1 MVKVAL
7 IGVFVTFLSL
17 LLSREKR
24 EYGIVIG
31 IGAGLLIFSLLLS
44 QVGTVVGFLEELTG
58 RLSVGDG
65 YLGILLKLLGITY
78 VAEFASS
85 ICRDAG
91 YSSLAGQ
98 IELFAKISIL
108 ALSIPTVTYILE
120 LVDEFLI

>member
-17 LLSREKR
+17 LLSREKS

-44 QVGTVVGFLEELTG
+44 QVGTVIGFLEELTG
-58 RLSVGDG
+58 RLSIGDG

-120 LVDEFLI
+120 LVDEFLA

>member
-24 EYGIVIG
+24 EYGLVIG
-31 IGAGLLIFSLLLS
+31 IGAGLLMFSLLLS
-44 QVGTVVGFLEELTG
+44 QVGTVVGFLEELTD

-120 LVDEFLI
+120 LVDEFLT

>member
-24 EYGIVIG
+24 EYGIVVG
-31 IGAGLLIFSLLLS
+31 IGAGLLMFSLLLS
-44 QVGTVVGFLEELTG
+44 QVETVVGFLEELTG
-58 RLSVGDG
+58 RLSIGDG

-120 LVDEFLI
+120 LVEEFLA

>member
-120 LVDEFLI
+120 LVEEFLA

>member
-24 EYGIVIG
+24 EYGLVIG

-44 QVGTVVGFLEELTG
+44 QVGTVVGFLEELTD

-120 LVDEFLI
+120 LVDEFLA

>member
-31 IGAGLLIFSLLLS
+31 IGAGILMFSLLLS
-44 QVGTVVGFLEELTG
+44 QVETVVGFLEELTG
-58 RLSVGDG
+58 RLSIGDG

-120 LVDEFLI
+120 LVDEFLA